1 MKALIAIVVFVTT
14 ASGFSGTVRGE
25 EFYIVLDRTTQ
36 KCAIVNKAP
45 ATSTRTITLAND
57 AIYKT
62 RTEAES
68 GMKTIKFCS
77 ETKNGTK

>member
-1 MKALIAIVVFVTT
+1 MIPSTFANPLSFIWAH
-14 ASGFSGTVRGE
+14 S
-25 EFYIVLDRTTQ
+25 Q
-36 KCAIVNKAP
+36 KLN
-45 ATSTRTITLAND
+45 L
-57 AIYKT
+57 KT